1 MAHSAW
7 RWPYNKAQLDFM
19 TVPMY
24 DHAQRY
30 RQLQTELDAALRR
43 VLASGRPDWGEEV
56 PSLEQ
61 EFAALV
67 GAQFAV
73 GCNSGTA
80 ALRLALLALG
90 VGQGDEVITA
100 PNSDAGTASAV
111 HHVGAKPVF
120 VDVEPDTMNLNADLL
135 EAAITRRTKAIL
147 PVHLYGHP
155 ADMPRIMEVAQK
167 HGLLVIEDAC
177 LALGASIAGRGTGLW
192 GEIGCFSFAST
203 KHLGGFGSGGICVTN
218 NSELAERMQQF
229 VGYGQPRARVY
240 DKNAKGQHLLVKGV
254 NERLDELQAAML
266 RVQLPHVSA
275 WTARR
280 IEHAAAYSEA
290 LKNTSI
296 EFPTIR
302 PDCVH
307 TFRNYV
313 IRLDGRDA
321 VQERLQQAGISTTLA
336 YVPPLHLQPAYAELG
351 LPQGSYPVSEAACE
365 RLLCL
370 PISPQLRNEQR
381 AFVIEKLLET
391 VGGSV

>member
-1 MAHSAW
+1 
-7 RWPYNKAQLDFM
+7 M

-43 VLASGRPDWGEEV
+43 VLGSGRPDWGEEV
-56 PSLEQ
+56 PCLEQ
-61 EFAALV
+61 EFVAFV
-67 GAQFAV
+67 GSSFAV

-80 ALRLALLALG
+80 ALRLALLTLG
-90 VGQGDEVITA
+90 IGRGDEVITA
-100 PNSDAGTASAV
+100 PNTDAGTASAIW
-111 HHVGAKPVF
+111 HVGARPVF
-120 VDVEPDTMNLNADLL
+120 VDVEPDTLNLDAGLL
-135 EAAITRRTKAIL
+135 EAAITPRTKAIM

-155 ADMPRIMEVAQK
+155 ADMPRIMEVARK
-167 HGLLVIEDAC
+167 HNLLVIEDAC

-218 NSELAERMQQF
+218 NPELAERMQQF

-266 RVQLPHVSA
+266 RVQLPHVGA

-280 IEHAAAYSEA
+280 IEHAAAYSA
-290 LKNTSI
+290 AFKNTPI
-296 EFPTIR
+296 EIPTIR
-302 PDCVH
+302 PNCFH

-313 IRLDGRDA
+313 IRLDERDA

-351 LPQGSYPVSEAACE
+351 LPKGSYPVAESACE

-370 PISPQLRNEQR
+370 PVSPQLRDEQR
-381 AFVIEKLLET
+381 AYVISQLLET
-391 VGGSV
+391 LGGSA